1 MRESKVKEFEEA
13 RERDPERI
21 TYVRIERVQ
30 LTKKSAD
37 HPLLQL
43 RIRKLRSCIVG

>member
-21 TYVRIERVQ
+21 IYVRIEQCCRRRSLPFICIRAAPDTEV
-30 LTKKSAD
+30 K
-37 HPLLQL
+37 LL
-43 RIRKLRSCIVG
+43 RRW